1 MQKLRINGQD
11 KPFPDGIPAVLS
23 DLLGQ
28 LGIAE
33 ATVVAE
39 IDGQIVPRQQFC
51 ETRLSDGQ
59 KVELIRLVGG
69 G

>member
-1 MQKLRINGQD
+1 MNTLRINGVEKQ
-11 KPFPDGIPAVLS
+11 FPDGPPAVLS
-23 DLLGQ
+23 DLIGR

-39 IDGQIVPRQQFC
+39 IDGQIVPRQQFAR
-51 ETRLSDGQ
+51 TKLSGGQ
-59 KVELIRLVGG
+59 KIELIRIVGG